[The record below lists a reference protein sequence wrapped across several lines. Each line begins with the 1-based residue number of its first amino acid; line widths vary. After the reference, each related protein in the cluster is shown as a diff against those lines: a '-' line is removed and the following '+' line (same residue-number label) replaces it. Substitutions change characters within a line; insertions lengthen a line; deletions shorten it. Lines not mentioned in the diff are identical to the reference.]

1 MIIRKHR
8 RFLGNVSLALLFV
21 VLFTL
26 NPFGSQLSAQAQGS
40 IEVTDPT
47 QAFKEDSKVRIP
59 LRIQPVTA
67 FERGTIQAVLY
78 FVKLDG
84 TIEERT
90 KTFEFVYADVYM
102 TPYLYNVIYTLP
114 AGFGEHGV
122 ALQSGEATAVGTAVY
137 LAAYIK
143 ETSDEPSEPPVTPVI
158 PGPAPVTGTETGWQS
173 YDFEDDRA
181 NCYVV
186 PDKVEAVYEAAPE
199 SGAVIMSLLPVPG
212 TTVFPSEVVGN
223 VPLAVLEMGGFA
235 PVPSVLELG
244 SCDLIASPEVMSALV
259 TQVTAAAG
267 PLGTLQIRVHA
278 FLDQE
283 TMELLGSMPEEDL
296 QRMTMAS
303 DVISVSFV
311 AVDPAGKES
320 PIRVDEAALFLR
332 FDPDKVGN
340 PEHVNLYKLG
350 SIIFVSG
357 KVVGDKVVAA
367 IPEFVSG
374 RFIALEHSRTF
385 DDVVEGYWGKKD
397 IELMASK
404 YVVKGMTKTS
414 FEPETPIT
422 RAEFVTMLVR
432 SLGLDEGKPDQP
444 TFSDVRVSDWH
455 YGYVEAAY
463 KAGLAKGDEG
473 KGGPFRPDDTISRE
487 EMAALMIRAM
497 QVFGTPVR
505 ELSPEEVARIMES
518 FNDGADISQWAR
530 HEAAQ
535 AVSQDLIKGRGAGTF
550 APRAIGKRAEAATLM
565 SRWMKHVGI
574 L

>member
-1 MIIRKHR
+1 MTIRKHR
-8 RFLGNVSLALLFV
+8 GFLRNVSLALLLA
-21 VLFTL
+21 VLLML

-40 IEVTDPT
+40 VEVVDPAQAIKEGT
-47 QAFKEDSKVRIP
+47 QVKIP
-59 LRIQPVTA
+59 LTIQPITA

-102 TPYLYNVIYTLP
+102 TPYVYNVVYTLP
-114 AGFGEHGV
+114 VGFGEYGV
-122 ALQSGEATAVGTAVY
+122 ALQSGKATAVGTAVY

-143 ETSDEPSEPPVTPVI
+143 ETPAEPSEPPVTPVI

-173 YDFEDDRA
+173 YDFENDRA

-186 PDKVEAVYEAAPE
+186 PDKVQAAYEAAPE
-199 SGAVIMSLLPVPG
+199 SGAVIMRLLPVPG
-212 TTVFPSEVVGN
+212 TTVFPSKAVAN
-223 VPLAVLEMGGFA
+223 IPLAVLEMGGFA

-244 SCDLIASPEVMSALV
+244 SCDLLVSPQVMSALAAR
-259 TQVTAAAG
+259 VTADAG

-278 FLDQE
+278 SMDQE
-283 TMELLGSMPEEDL
+283 AMDLLGSMPEEDL
-296 QRMTMAS
+296 QRMTLAS

-320 PIRVDEAALFLR
+320 SIRVDEAALFLR

-350 SIIFVSG
+350 SVIFVSG
-357 KVVGDKVVAA
+357 KVVGDKVVAT

-374 RFIALEHSRTF
+374 RFIALEHSRAF

-404 YVVKGMTKTS
+404 YVIKGMTKTS

-422 RAEFVTMLVR
+422 RAEFVTMVVR
-432 SLGLDEGKPDQP
+432 SLGLGEQKPEKP

-473 KGGPFRPDDTISRE
+473 KGGRFRPDDTISRE

-497 QVFGTPVR
+497 QVFGKAAR
-505 ELSPEEVARIMES
+505 ELSQEEVARILES
-518 FNDGADISQWAR
+518 FDDGADISQWAR

-535 AVSQDLIKGRGAGTF
+535 AVSQELIKGRGAGTF
-550 APRAIGKRAEAATLM
+550 APRATGKRAEAATLM